1 MNKTEEITKGEAE
14 KGGDCSWRTSIWAAI
29 RGGWVMG
36 LGWLLVVVI
45 IMWFLSK
52 VGVLQ

>member
-1 MNKTEEITKGEAE
+1 MNNEHEKGEAE
-14 KGGDCSWRTSIWAAI
+14 NGRDCSWRTSIWAAI

-36 LGWLLVVVI
+36 LGWLLVIVI

-52 VGVLQ
+52 VGVLK